1 MQRTQNSPRVFWIT
15 FLVISMPVSGLAFYQ
30 ALPQLISEGIDPW
43 RSKWTI
49 ALLAFSVNIFIGGF
63 VTWGLVHGYYKDWLT
78 RFETASF
85 PRWMRVVSAV
95 IVPSTLAVF
104 CFTRFKILG
113 AILPQFFPT
122 LWIFLWLSLI
132 SALAL
137 KIASGAAL
145 TESFV
150 ATLLVQGL
158 LFRIWGILNGVTDFP
173 FTIEYSETSRYY
185 YGSLI
190 FSKSLYGL
198 DLPLSTLHPSRYLLQ
213 AIPFIIPGLPLW
225 AHRLWQA
232 LLWIV
237 LTGLSAWLLARRMRF
252 PGKSITA
259 LVAAWG
265 FIYFLQGVV
274 YYHLQVCVIIILLGF
289 SSKYTWRTLLVVILA
304 SFWAGISRVNW
315 FPVPAMLAIA
325 LYLLNEPFSTSKG
338 LWQYLKHP
346 VLWAVTGISAAFL
359 SQVLYVFWSG
369 NSNNVSDF
377 SSSFT
382 SDLIWSRLLP
392 NVTYALGVFPSIL
405 IVSTPLLMVLLYAI
419 YGHRMNWHF
428 IRPLGIFS
436 MLGILFIGG
445 LVVSTK
451 IGGGADIHNM
461 DAFMVLLAI
470 VAVGFLAGQ
479 VMPEKA
485 DSLWGRIPVW
495 VLVLAAFIPTV
506 FSLQNV
512 QLRFAYDRIQAQKDL
527 TALQKVIAD
536 VHDQG
541 GEVLFISDRHL
552 LIFHMVPDVE
562 LVPDYE
568 VITLMEMAMS
578 GNQVYLDQFYKDLAS
593 HRFMAIITRTQRV
606 VKKADEP
613 FSEENNVWIDAIS
626 RPLLCYYQRDLTL
639 ESSNTLVLVP
649 AQAGGS
655 CP

>member
-1 MQRTQNSPRVFWIT
+1 MQRTQNSSRVFWIT
-15 FLVISMPVSGLAFYQ
+15 FLAISMPVSGLAFYQ
-30 ALPQLISEGIDPW
+30 ALPQLIAEGINPW

-49 ALLAFSVNIFIGGF
+49 ALLAFSINIFIGGF
-63 VTWGLVHGYYKDWLT
+63 ATWGLVRGYYKDWLT
-78 RFETASF
+78 RFEIASF
-85 PRWMRVVSAV
+85 PRWRRVVSAV

-104 CFTRFKILG
+104 CFTRFRILG

-122 LWIFLWLSLI
+122 LWIFLWLCLI

-137 KIASGAAL
+137 RIASGAAL

-150 ATLLVQGL
+150 ATLLVQGV

-173 FTIEYSETSRYY
+173 FTLEYSETSRYY

-213 AIPFIIPGLPLW
+213 AIPFIIPDLPLW

-237 LTGLSAWLLARRMRF
+237 LTGLSSWLLARRMRF
-252 PGKSITA
+252 PGKTITA

-274 YYHLQVCVIIILLGF
+274 YYHLQISVIIILLGF

-304 SFWAGISRVNW
+304 SFWAGISRINW

-325 LYLLNEPFSTSKG
+325 LYLLNEPHSTSKG

-346 VLWAVTGISAAFL
+346 VLWAVTGISTAFL

-369 NSNNVSDF
+369 NSNNASDF

-392 NVTYALGVFPSIL
+392 NVTYSLGVLPGIL
-405 IVSTPLLMVLLYAI
+405 IVSAPLLMALLYAI
-419 YGHRMNWHF
+419 HGHRMNWHF
-428 IRPLGIFS
+428 IRPLGIFA
-436 MLGILFIGG
+436 MLGVLFVGG

-470 VAVGFLAGQ
+470 VAVGFFAGQ
-479 VMPEKA
+479 VVPEKP
-485 DSLWGRIPVW
+485 DSLWGDIPAW
-495 VLVLAAFIPTV
+495 VLVLVAFIPTV

-512 QLRFAYDRIQAQKDL
+512 QQRFTYDRIQAQKDL

-562 LVPDYE
+562 LIPDYE
-568 VITLMEMAMS
+568 VVTLMEMAMS
-578 GNQVYLDQFYKDLAS
+578 GNQAYLDQFYKDLAS

-613 FSEENNVWIDAIS
+613 FAEENNIWINTIT
-626 RPLLCYYQRDLTL
+626 RPLLCYYQRNLTL

-649 AQAGGS
+649 VQAGGS